1 MYENDYAK
9 ARAESNNPKVD
20 ELKVLEISIRRW
32 DEVDVHELAKLT
44 SSALATTR
52 QEGLTIERMENWLNG
67 LEFEFA
73 PVAIQAHLAG
83 KLVGWLLLFI
93 HDSKRAE
100 INPWALNGHPLVS
113 PRNNLEQVSSNL
125 IKQTIGYAKSQGL
138 TRIELSFRRAGE
150 PAQTCEKYKM
160 LYESLGMRLM
170 TETAIMRCV
179 LSEFNFENAQIPSYY
194 EVEPLMETDEN
205 ELYQCYYQ
213 TFSTGQDRF
222 FFDQTDAERRA
233 FFTQT
238 FNRSEPLN
246 EETSLILTKDQ
257 QIIGFSLVRPT
268 HGEGNCHLWM
278 FGVHPNYRRR
288 GLGKSLMRLIMKKS
302 AQRGFRTMSLA
313 CELNNVPAYE
323 LYRGQGFKK
332 QFSKIDYSWKTGR
345 T

>member
-1 MYENDYAK
+1 
-9 ARAESNNPKVD
+9 
-20 ELKVLEISIRRW
+20 VLEISIHQW
-32 DEVDVHELAKLT
+32 DEVDIHELAKLT
-44 SSALATTR
+44 HSALATTR
-52 QEGLTIERMENWLNG
+52 QEGLTIERMENWLNE

-73 PVAIQAHLAG
+73 PVAIQAHSAG

-93 HDSKRAE
+93 HDNKRAE

-113 PRNNLEQVSSNL
+113 LRENH
-125 IKQTIGYAKSQGL
+125 KQIAFKLVQQAIDYAKSQGL
-138 TRIELSFRRAGE
+138 TRIELSFRRVAGE
-150 PAQTCEKYKM
+150 PAQVYDKRWFR
-160 LYESLGMRLM
+160 SLGMRLM

-179 LSEFNFENAQIPSYY
+179 LSEINLENVQIPSYY
-194 EVEPLMETDEN
+194 KVKLLMETDEN
-205 ELYQCYYQ
+205 ELYRCYYK
-213 TFSTGQDRF
+213 TFSTGKDRF

-238 FNRSEPLN
+238 FDRSEPLN
-246 EETSLILTKDQ
+246 KETSLILTKDQ

-288 GLGKSLMRLIMKKS
+288 GLGKSLLQLIMKKS

-313 CELNNVPAYE
+313 CELNNIPAYK

>member
-1 MYENDYAK
+1 M
-9 ARAESNNPKVD
+9 
-20 ELKVLEISIRRW
+20 LEISIHKW
-32 DEVDVHELAKLT
+32 DEVDVHELAKLAYA
-44 SSALATTR
+44 ALATTR
-52 QEGLTIERMENWLNG
+52 QEGLTIERLEDWLNR
-67 LEFEFA
+67 LEFELA
-73 PVAIQAHLAG
+73 PVAIQAHSAG
-83 KLVGWLLLFI
+83 KLAGWLLLFI
-93 HDSKRAE
+93 HDAKRAE

-113 PRNNLEQVSSNL
+113 LRKKRKQITFKL
-125 IKQTIGYAKSQGL
+125 IQQAINYAKRHGL
-138 TRIELSFRRAGE
+138 TRIELSFRRVAEE
-150 PAQTCEKYKM
+150 PAQIHDRYKM
-160 LYESLGMRLM
+160 WYKSLGGRLM

-179 LSEFNFENAQIPSYY
+179 LLEINLESVQIPSYY
-194 EVEPLMETDEN
+194 EVKPLTETDEN

-246 EETSLILTKDQ
+246 EGTSLILTKDG

-268 HGEGNCHLWM
+268 HEEGNCHLWM
-278 FGVHPNYRRR
+278 FGIHPDYRRQ
-288 GLGKSLMRLIMKKS
+288 GLGKSLLQIIMKNS
-302 AQRGFRTMSLA
+302 AQHGFRTMSLA

-332 QFSKIDYSWKTGR
+332 QFSKVEYSFKTGR

>member
-1 MYENDYAK
+1 MLISRVRIK
-9 ARAESNNPKVD
+9 HLHVD
-20 ELKVLEISIRRW
+20 ESKVLEVSIRRW
-32 DEVDVHELAKLT
+32 DEVDVHELAKLAY
-44 SSALATTR
+44 SALANTG
-52 QEGLTIERMENWLNG
+52 QEGLTIERMENWLND
-67 LEFEFA
+67 LEFELP
-73 PVAIQAHLAG
+73 PVAIQAHFVG
-83 KLVGWLLLFI
+83 KLVGWLLLFF
-93 HDSKRAE
+93 HDGKRAE

-113 PRNNLEQVSSNL
+113 PRKNLEQIASKL
-125 IKQTIGYAKSQGL
+125 IQQALSYAKRQGL
-138 TRIELSFRRAGE
+138 TRIELSFRRVAGE
-150 PAQTCEKYKM
+150 PVQIYHKYKV
-160 LYESLGMRLM
+160 LYRSLGMRLM
-170 TETAIMRCV
+170 AETAIMRCV
-179 LSEFNFENAQIPSYY
+179 LSKVNYENAQIPSIYG
-194 EVEPLMETDEN
+194 VEPLMEADEN

-233 FFTQT
+233 FFIQT
-238 FNRSEPLN
+238 FDRSEPFN

-288 GLGKSLMRLIMKKS
+288 GLGKSLLRLIMKKS
-302 AQRGFRTMSLA
+302 AQHGFRTISLA
-313 CELNNVPAYE
+313 CELDNAPAYE